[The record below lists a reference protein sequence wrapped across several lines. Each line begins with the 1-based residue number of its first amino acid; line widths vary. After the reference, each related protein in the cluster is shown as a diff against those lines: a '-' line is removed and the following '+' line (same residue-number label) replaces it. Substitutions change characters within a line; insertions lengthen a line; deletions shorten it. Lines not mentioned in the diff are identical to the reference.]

1 MAFTNSKYTCSLE
14 NDAIKISRTESVTY
28 GNGLLSID
36 FMRTIRVPENITVAT
51 KLPSGLGKFPLS
63 KVSDYADK
71 LPSGAQVDRGVFF
84 PMHREESMWIS
95 FRAEDRFVVRIYAG
109 GVNAVSGMH
118 WIGTQASPPR
128 QHTAMVPGQDY
139 LMVEPRPLR
148 PCTLDG
154 IAVEPDVFRQ
164 FEALPSGQHGYS
176 AKILMSPEQFVS
188 DLQIEITARKRPL
201 IRAPPPRLWP
211 TPEQEEKR
219 REGWG
224 NGAGSSS
231 NTLPARTSSGLVSS
245 FFGFVRGDRSGISLP
260 LAVSMKPEELKNG
273 KFKTARGKTNE
284 SRPDAKHKPDN
295 AIVSVTQQVDTSAS
309 SKEPEHIVEVAAGG
323 IVKQDI
329 RETFWFGLDT
339 WDSDHTITIP
349 VHILNPDAYRQV
361 TGRTAPPSPVND
373 EHFLR
378 AGISLSDLV
387 KGQQGSG
394 SVLQRIIDSKR
405 FRARIKSI
413 HAHGRLQSTQH
424 AQHGDRGTTVEDD
437 KSTGLVELHGAVE
450 DPDCLIS
457 HAGPFCPFRTSMDF
471 LTMAKDPDSNLDAR

>member
-1 MAFTNSKYTCSLE
+1 
-14 NDAIKISRTESVTY
+14 
-28 GNGLLSID
+28 
-36 FMRTIRVPENITVAT
+36 
-51 KLPSGLGKFPLS
+51 
-63 KVSDYADK
+63 
-71 LPSGAQVDRGVFF
+71 
-84 PMHREESMWIS
+84 MWIS

-154 IAVEPDVFRQ
+154 IAVEPGVFRQ

-224 NGAGSSS
+224 SGAGSSS

-284 SRPDAKHKPDN
+284 SRPDAKHKPVRMN
-295 AIVSVTQQVDTSAS
+295 VDENCHSAS
-309 SKEPEHIVEVAAGG
+309 
-323 IVKQDI
+323 
-329 RETFWFGLDT
+329 
-339 WDSDHTITIP
+339 
-349 VHILNPDAYRQV
+349 
-361 TGRTAPPSPVND
+361 
-373 EHFLR
+373 
-378 AGISLSDLV
+378 
-387 KGQQGSG
+387 
-394 SVLQRIIDSKR
+394 
-405 FRARIKSI
+405 
-413 HAHGRLQSTQH
+413 
-424 AQHGDRGTTVEDD
+424 
-437 KSTGLVELHGAVE
+437 
-450 DPDCLIS
+450 C
-457 HAGPFCPFRTSMDF
+457 
-471 LTMAKDPDSNLDAR
+471 

>member
-84 PMHREESMWIS
+84 PMHL
-95 FRAEDRFVVRIYAG
+95 RIYAG

-128 QHTAMVPGQDY
+128 QHTAMMPGQDY

-260 LAVSMKPEELKNG
+260 LAVSMKPKELKNS

-284 SRPDAKHKPDN
+284 SQPDAKHKP
-295 AIVSVTQQVDTSAS
+295 
-309 SKEPEHIVEVAAGG
+309 
-323 IVKQDI
+323 
-329 RETFWFGLDT
+329 
-339 WDSDHTITIP
+339 
-349 VHILNPDAYRQV
+349 V

-378 AGISLSDLV
+378 AGISSSDLA

-437 KSTGLVELHGAVE
+437 ESTGLVELHGAVE

-471 LTMAKDPDSNLDAR
+471 LTMAKDPDSNPDAR